1 MSVALA
7 DGRSR
12 SPIERVVIIN
22 DDCVESGGAA
32 AIALSSAGLLRH
44 RGIPV
49 TFLSGGP
56 GPQPILS
63 ESGVELIC
71 LGGQNL
77 WNGRRH
83 NAAARGLFDSRT
95 AAALSAWLGAN
106 DTPGTCYH
114 VHNWHKYLSPS
125 IFGPLRR
132 VQERLSLT
140 AHDYF
145 LACPNGGFFHYPR
158 EQACDLKPGT
168 VGCVLANCDRRNYGH
183 KLWRVVRHKIRE
195 SIIDFQHSPAR
206 VIAVHEGMIP
216 FLTRG
221 GIPKSSITVLR
232 NPVMP
237 WRTTRVPAERN
248 RDVMFVGRIEEDKGI
263 SQLAAAA
270 READVSLR
278 VIGDGPLAGDLQKK
292 YPEVTFLGWRPR
304 QEIGQLIRSARMLVL
319 PSRWHE
325 TFGLVALEALMSGVP
340 VIMSKFALLSEDLV
354 ASGFGLA
361 CDPHDIH
368 SLGHAIRSL
377 VDDDDRVRQLSV
389 SAFFGARSLAPTP
402 EQWCDELVDLYQA
415 LLKASAA
422 SYQPDRSAPAWS

>member
-1 MSVALA
+1 VNAALA
-7 DGRSR
+7 EGRGR

-32 AIALSSAGLLRH
+32 AIALLSADLLSR

-63 ESGVELIC
+63 ERGVKLVC
-71 LGGQNL
+71 LGGQHL
-77 WNGRRH
+77 WNGQRH
-83 NAAARGLFDSRT
+83 SAAAKGLFDSRT
-95 AAALSAWLGAN
+95 AAALSAWLEAN
-106 DTPGTCYH
+106 DTAGTCYH
-114 VHNWHKYLSPS
+114 LHNWHKYLSPS
-125 IFGPLRR
+125 IFRPLRQ

-140 AHDYF
+140 THDYF
-145 LACPNGGFFHYPR
+145 LACPNGGFFQYPR
-158 EQACDLKPGT
+158 ERPCDLRPGT
-168 VGCVLANCDRRNYGH
+168 IGCILTNCDRRKYAH
-183 KLWRVVRHKIRE
+183 KLWRVARHKIRE
-195 SIIDFQHSPAR
+195 AIIDFKRSPAR

-221 GIPKSSITVLR
+221 GIPNTAITVLR
-232 NPVMP
+232 NPVTP
-237 WRTTRVPAERN
+237 WRTTRVQAERN

-263 SQLAAAA
+263 GLLAAAA
-270 READVSLR
+270 REAHVSLR
-278 VIGDGPLAGDLQKK
+278 VIGAGPLADDLQER
-292 YPEVTFLGWRPR
+292 YPEVSFLGWRR
-304 QEIGQLIRSARMLVL
+304 REEIAQLIGSARMLIL

-361 CDPHDIH
+361 CDPHDIR
-368 SLGHAIRSL
+368 SLVHTIQEL

-389 SAFFGARSLAPTP
+389 RAFVGARSLAPTP
-402 EQWCDELVDLYQA
+402 EQWCDELIAHYET
-415 LLKASAA
+415 LLEASATG
-422 SYQPDRSAPAWS
+422 YQPDRSAPAWS